1 MLRSSDS
8 GVNHM
13 RLRFVLPLL
22 LFCIRPSSAAAA
34 PQSVP
39 PAPANPRA
47 QDKHTK
53 WTEADRKELLAKA
66 RHGDVSSQFWLGAAY
81 EQGWFGKPD
90 LHEALKW
97 LSKAASRGNPDA
109 QVSLGQ
115 MYEYGE
121 GVNQNYALAAKWYR
135 KAAEHV
141 PDLGSAGQGRSHLGQ
156 LYWHGLGV
164 PKDHIQAYMWFLLAN
179 FELNIS
185 FAKPL
190 MSSADILEA
199 ERMAGEWKLNH
210 PDPH

>member
-1 MLRSSDS
+1 MLRGSDS

-53 WTEADRKELLAKA
+53 WTEADRKELFAKA

-109 QVSLGQ
+109 QVSLGE
-115 MYEYGE
+115 MYEDGE
-121 GVNQNYALAAKWYR
+121 GVKQNYVLAAKWYR
-135 KAAEHV
+135 KAAEHF
-141 PDLGSAGQGRSHLGQ
+141 PDLGGAGQGRNRLGD
-156 LYWHGLGV
+156 LYLQGLGV
-164 PKDHIQAYMWFLLAN
+164 PKDYTQAYMWFLLAN
-179 FELNIS
+179 SDVGLSI
-185 FAKPL
+185 AKPL
-190 MSSADILEA
+190 MTPADIQQA
-199 ERMAGEWKLNH
+199 EQMAKEWKRNH